1 MDARDFEVASQ
12 TSIEAC
18 LLPVG
23 WAVSVMSDASA
34 TVIVVDDDPSVRRG
48 LGNLF
53 CSIDLNVATFGSV
66 AEFLSARRPDGPVCL
81 VLDVRLPG
89 RSGLDLQAEL
99 ADREEPLPIVF
110 ITGHGDVP
118 MSVQAIKGGAIEFLV
133 KPFREQSLLDAV
145 QAGLERDRAR
155 LIQQTRQAEM
165 RSRLA
170 SLTAREREV
179 MGLVLAGEKNRDI
192 ARRLAIAEVT
202 VKVHRAQL
210 MRKLDAGSL
219 LDLVRRVEQAGGAFR
234 LNR

>member
-1 MDARDFEVASQ
+1 
-12 TSIEAC
+12 
-18 LLPVG
+18 
-23 WAVSVMSDASA
+23 
-34 TVIVVDDDPSVRRG
+34 
-48 LGNLF
+48 
-53 CSIDLNVATFGSV
+53 
-66 AEFLSARRPDGPVCL
+66 
-81 VLDVRLPG
+81 
-89 RSGLDLQAEL
+89 
-99 ADREEPLPIVF
+99 
-110 ITGHGDVP
+110 